1 MNPSLTVQSDLT
13 WNSQLQVVLL
23 ARPCERLLTTPAF
36 LLTELRLTR
45 QSAAPVVLSLGI
57 TRLESLLTNL
67 IFTSSSNPWTPY
79 GEE

>member
-1 MNPSLTVQSDLT
+1 MQSELT
-13 WNSQLQVVLL
+13 WNSQVQVVLL
-23 ARPCERLLTTPAF
+23 ARPWERLLTTPAF

-57 TRLESLLTNL
+57 TSPESLLTNL
-67 IFTSSSNPWTPY
+67 ISTSSSNPCTPY